1 MGAVTTPRTV
11 SEARYA
17 YWRTIVDL
25 AKESGIPKVEWC
37 RSNCIS
43 IKTFNHYEGI
53 FERQERRTSYYKG
66 SHSQIGIGRDEVS
79 VEETNE
85 ESTVATDDNQGQ
97 EEDQE
102 VLAEE
107 AVHDSVHDN
116 VPEQGKR
123 IGTDPERYFEI
134 PFSEDH
140 YYIGEDSNGIRK
152 AWRFEE
158 NGAGSGNDTEA
169 ETETHPVTDTD
180 PGNGNKS
187 AGMGSGVMSHSSGT
201 ETSEG
206 LTIEAD
212 GFKLTIG
219 ANVSEESLRNILKVV
234 KGNA

>member
-1 MGAVTTPRTV
+1 MGAVTTSRTV
-11 SEARYA
+11 NEARYA

-66 SHSQIGIGRDEVS
+66 SHSQIGTGRDEVS
-79 VEETNE
+79 AAETDE
-85 ESTVATDDNQGQ
+85 GSAITVANNQGRA
-97 EEDQE
+97 EDQE
-102 VLAEE
+102 VTVAE
-107 AVHDSVHDN
+107 AVQDSAHDN
-116 VPEQGKR
+116 ITEQGKR

-134 PFSEDH
+134 PFSEGH

-152 AWRFEE
+152 VERFEE
-158 NGAGSGNDTEA
+158 NGADSGNDTEV
-169 ETETHPVTDTD
+169 ETEAHPVTDTD

-187 AGMGSGVMSHSSGT
+187 VGMGSGVMSHSSGT

-219 ANVSEESLRNILKVV
+219 ANVSEESLRNILKMV